1 MAATKEKKETLKK
14 PRNFSRRFATPQP
27 CPPPTSLA
35 RPVGISRVQDPL
47 AAVVFAILQTLL
59 ERPACFFGVS
69 KGGGARWGGGD
80 CKTTRKEGLSTK
92 NYGVFSRLKAK
103 EILLLECRRF
113 FYLMRYSYC
122 FLFSDLPSPF
132 ELGDQIKHLSWKI

>member
-47 AAVVFAILQTLL
+47 AAVVFTILPPLL
-59 ERPACFFGVS
+59 ERPAGFFGES
-69 KGGGARWGGGD
+69 RGGGHAGEEETV
-80 CKTTRKEGLSTK
+80 KQQEKKVFPQK

-103 EILLLECRRF
+103 EILLLECRAVGD
-113 FYLMRYSYC
+113 
-122 FLFSDLPSPF
+122 FSTL
-132 ELGDQIKHLSWKI
+132 